1 MCHLGLS
8 VLVNHSERGAL
19 AFLQTDS
26 QGLPIDAGNVATEDV
41 VYMLSGFGIHHGVD
55 LDKLV
60 DASAFICGAL
70 KRDTMANVSQ
80 AMLAARKR
88 SEAEALSA

>member
-1 MCHLGLS
+1 MDQ
-8 VLVNHSERGAL
+8 SEWRHAP
-19 AFLQTDS
+19 QVEC
-26 QGLPIDAGNVATEDV
+26 LPPTAAGNVATEDV
-41 VYMLSGFGIHHGVD
+41 VYMLSGFGIQHGVD

-70 KRDTMANVSQ
+70 QRTTTANVSK

-88 SEAEALSA
+88 GEVEALSA

>member
-1 MCHLGLS
+1 
-8 VLVNHSERGAL
+8 
-19 AFLQTDS
+19 
-26 QGLPIDAGNVATEDV
+26 
-41 VYMLSGFGIHHGVD
+41 MLSGFGIHHGVD

>member
-1 MCHLGLS
+1 M
-8 VLVNHSERGAL
+8 
-19 AFLQTDS
+19 
-26 QGLPIDAGNVATEDV
+26 ATEDV

-55 LDKLV
+55 LNRLV

-70 KRDTMANVSQ
+70 RRDTNANVSK

-88 SEAEALSA
+88 QEAEALLA

>member
-1 MCHLGLS
+1 MEHVDHFLS
-8 VLVNHSERGAL
+8 DGV
-19 AFLQTDS
+19 
-26 QGLPIDAGNVATEDV
+26 GNVATEDV

-70 KRDTMANVSQ
+70 QRDTMASVSK

-88 SEAEALSA
+88 SEVEALSA